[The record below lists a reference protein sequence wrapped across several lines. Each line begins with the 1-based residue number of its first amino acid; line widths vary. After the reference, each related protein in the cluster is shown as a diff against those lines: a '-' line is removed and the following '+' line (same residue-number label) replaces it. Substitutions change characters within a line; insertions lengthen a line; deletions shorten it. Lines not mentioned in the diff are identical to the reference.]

1 MTHFGLFLLTLAVFG
16 LAIAAMAIGVALGR
30 KPIQGS
36 CGGLGQNG
44 LDVDAVCGLCSKPVK
59 DCPQIDGESVAPS
72 STNP

>member
-1 MTHFGLFLLTLAVFG
+1 MTHLGLFLLTFAVFG
-16 LAIAAMAIGVALGR
+16 LAIAAMAVGVALGR

-59 DCPQIDGESVAPS
+59 ECPQVDGEGRTPS
-72 STNP
+72 STTP